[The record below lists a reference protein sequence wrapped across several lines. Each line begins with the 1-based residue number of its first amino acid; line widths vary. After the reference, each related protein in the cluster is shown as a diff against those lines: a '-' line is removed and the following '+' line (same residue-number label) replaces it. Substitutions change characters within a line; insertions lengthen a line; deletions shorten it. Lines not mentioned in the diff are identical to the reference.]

1 MGEFVSAI
9 FTNIIL
15 FGNFIHSGS
24 IGALDKL
31 AKRKQISIL
40 CVQIVVTLLTFS
52 FMNIHARLHSL

>member
-31 AKRKQISIL
+31 AKRKQILIL

-52 FMNIHARLHSL
+52 FIQYSC